1 MKSTM
6 RIGTHPIHPML
17 ITFPF
22 ALWMT
27 SVLSDLYC
35 AVTDKLH
42 YIGYYLAL
50 IGCGFALLAAIPGLI
65 DLLTIVPAGTKA
77 RSDGWKHG
85 ILNVV
90 ALLLFAASVWLR
102 PDPATMNY
110 AAYVTAGLGA
120 ILVSI
125 SGWLGGTL
133 VYDHKVGVPGV
144 ELDAG
149 MPDAR
154 R

>member
-1 MKSTM
+1 MKSTA

-17 ITFPF
+17 IPFPF
-22 ALWMT
+22 ALWTT

-42 YIGYYLAL
+42 YIGYWLAVL
-50 IGCGFALLAAIPGLI
+50 GSVSAVVAAIPGLI
-65 DLLTIVPAGTKA
+65 DLFTAIPAGTRA
-77 RSDGWKHG
+77 RGTAWRHG
-85 ILNVV
+85 ILNIIALVLFVV
-90 ALLLFAASVWLR
+90 SVLTR
-102 PDPATMNY
+102 PDAATMTYTAY
-110 AAYVTAGLGA
+110 ATA
-120 ILVSI
+120 ILGLIVVSI

>member
-1 MKSTM
+1 MKSTV

-17 ITFPF
+17 IPFPF
-22 ALWMT
+22 ALWTT
-27 SVLSDLYC
+27 SVLTDLYC
-35 AVTDKLH
+35 AVTNKLH
-42 YIGYYLAL
+42 YIGYWLAVL
-50 IGCGFALLAAIPGLI
+50 GCVAAVAAAVPGLI
-65 DLLTIVPAGTKA
+65 DLLTAVPAGTKA
-77 RSDGWKHG
+77 RSTGWRHG
-85 ILNVV
+85 ILNIV
-90 ALLLFAASVWLR
+90 ALVLFVASIFTR
-102 PDPATMNY
+102 PDAGTMTYTSYAT
-110 AAYVTAGLGA
+110 ALLGL
-120 ILVSI
+120 LVVSV

>member
-1 MKSTM
+1 MKSTA

-17 ITFPF
+17 IPFPF
-22 ALWMT
+22 ALWTT

-42 YIGYYLAL
+42 YIGYWLAVL
-50 IGCGFALLAAIPGLI
+50 GSATAVVAAIPGLI
-65 DLLTIVPAGTKA
+65 DLLTAVPAGTKA
-77 RSDGWKHG
+77 RRTGWTHG
-85 ILNVV
+85 LLNIAALVLFVVSILT
-90 ALLLFAASVWLR
+90 R
-102 PDPATMNY
+102 PDPGTMTYTAYAT
-110 AAYVTAGLGA
+110 A
-120 ILVSI
+120 ILGLILIAI
-125 SGWLGGTL
+125 SGWLGGSL

>member
-1 MKSTM
+1 MKSTA

-17 ITFPF
+17 IPFPF
-22 ALWMT
+22 ALWAT

-42 YIGYYLAL
+42 YIGYWLAVL
-50 IGCGFALLAAIPGLI
+50 GSATAVVAAIPGLI
-65 DLLTIVPAGTKA
+65 DLLTAVPAGTRA
-77 RSDGWKHG
+77 RRTGWTHG
-85 ILNVV
+85 LLNIAALVLFVVSILT
-90 ALLLFAASVWLR
+90 R
-102 PDPATMNY
+102 PDPGTMTYTAYAT
-110 AAYVTAGLGA
+110 A
-120 ILVSI
+120 ILGLILIAI
-125 SGWLGGTL
+125 SGWLGGSL
-133 VYDHKVGVPGV
+133 VYDHKVGVAGV